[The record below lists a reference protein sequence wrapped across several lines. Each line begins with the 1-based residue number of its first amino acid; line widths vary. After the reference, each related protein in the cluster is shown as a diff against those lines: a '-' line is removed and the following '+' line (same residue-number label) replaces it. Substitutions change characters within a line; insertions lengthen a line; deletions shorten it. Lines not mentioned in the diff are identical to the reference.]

1 MKFFMLPQKKKK
13 KKPKNKGMHLHA
25 VLHKCDLFFRCK
37 QHGLDVKARL
47 VPSVAAEAETQRLDV
62 FLLPERLHTP
72 HRDGVGGAHRCHAWR
87 K

>member
-13 KKPKNKGMHLHA
+13 KPENKGMHLHA

-47 VPSVAAEAETQRLDV
+47 VLSVAAEAETQLLDV
-62 FLLPERLHTP
+62 
-72 HRDGVGGAHRCHAWR
+72 
-87 K
+87 